1 MDGDRPSAESPAE
14 TEGRRPPEVIQARAA
29 VEWQFGEL
37 VERVATD
44 HPVTRRQLAWTLAE
58 VEREAQRRELQR
70 RSNDCLSEYKAPG
83 AILRLPGGTWQSLEQ
98 AQDLSDA
105 ESVAAR
111 DVHRRMAEAVAGDR
125 NPDPSTDLFVLCGG
139 AHTD

>member
-1 MDGDRPSAESPAE
+1 MDGDRPSAEPPAAP
-14 TEGRRPPEVIQARAA
+14 EGARPPELIQARAA

-37 VERVATD
+37 VEQVATD
-44 HPVTRRQLAWTLAE
+44 HPVTRRRLAWTLAE
-58 VEREAQRRELQR
+58 VEREAQRRDLER
-70 RSNDCLSEYKAPG
+70 RSNDRCSEYNAPG
-83 AILRLPGGTWQSLEQ
+83 AILKLPGGTWQSLEQ

-125 NPDPSTDLFVLCGG
+125 NPDPGADLLVLCDG

>member
-1 MDGDRPSAESPAE
+1 MDGDRPSAEPPA
-14 TEGRRPPEVIQARAA
+14 PPEEARSPELIQARAA

-44 HPVTRRQLAWTLAE
+44 HPVTRRRLAWTLAE
-58 VEREAQRRELQR
+58 VEHEAQRRELQH
-70 RSNDCLSEYKAPG
+70 RSDDCLSEYEAPG
-83 AILRLPGGTWQSLEQ
+83 AILRLPGGTWQLLEQ
-98 AQDLSDA
+98 AQGLSDA

-125 NPDPSTDLFVLCGG
+125 NPDPGADLFVLCDG